1 MCTPTYSSMSKSA
14 KNFLSD
20 LTSDQYNK
28 VTFNFKSDERENWHY
43 IPKLRSGLSRLEMN
57 QKQLR
62 SADALI
68 ANSVNANVYHQ
79 IKNIIDL
86 ELILKEIE
94 QKNGSLTFDRNP
106 SLYYYSMFGYPG
118 NKEPWG
124 WRIEGHHVSLNFT
137 VIDGYTIL
145 ATPSF
150 LGSNPSRIKHGK
162 QKELQILKDEEN
174 LGRKLFMSLD
184 KNQQYKAMIYPVV
197 PQEFIT
203 RASRRVEITEPVGL
217 AANSMNATQLRL
229 LISLI
234 KVYINRQSREFA
246 KTTFKKIESGGIDNI
261 HFAWV
266 GSEHVGQPHYYRIH
280 GPCFFVEYDNTQDNA
295 NHIHSVWRDLN
306 NDFGVDSLQTHYK
319 NHHNPHVN

>member
-1 MCTPTYSSMSKSA
+1 MCTPTHSAMSKSA
-14 KNFLSD
+14 KDFLSD
-20 LTSDQYNK
+20 LTSDQYSK
-28 VTFNFKSDERENWHY
+28 VTFDFKSYERENWHY
-43 IPKLRSGLSRLEMN
+43 IPKLRNGLSRLEMN
-57 QKQLR
+57 QNQLR
-62 SADALI
+62 SADDLI
-68 ANSVNANVYHQ
+68 ANSVNTNVYHQ
-79 IKNIIDL
+79 IKNIINL

-106 SLYYYSMFGYPG
+106 NLYYYSMFGYPD

-137 VIDGYTIL
+137 IVDCYTIL

-150 LGSNPSRIKHGK
+150 LGSNPARIKHGK
-162 QKELQILKDEEN
+162 QKESQILKDEEYFA
-174 LGRKLFMSLD
+174 RKLFMSLD
-184 KNQQYKAMIYPVV
+184 KNQQYKAVIYPVV

-217 AANSMNATQLRL
+217 AANSMNATQRRL

-234 KVYINRQSREFA
+234 KVYINRQSLEFA
-246 KTTFKKIESGGIDNI
+246 KKTFKKIEGDGIDNI

-266 GSEHVGQPHYYRIH
+266 GSEHAGQPHYYRIH
-280 GPCFFVEYDNTQDNA
+280 GPCFFAEYDNTQDNA

-319 NHHNPHVN
+319 NHHNPHVD